1 MPIIVTYDEMCFN
14 LRDNLKWKI
23 VYDDDRFMRGVRR
36 MWKDSL
42 LQVLIA
48 FLPVFMFMVWYS
60 KPERTR
66 YAHLFISIA
75 SSVAM
80 ILCMNFSISDEQGM
94 YFDFRH
100 IPFILGSLY
109 GGIPAAALLLVL
121 YTATRLSQISQQW
134 EYVIFASFLILY
146 IPLLFSRISVFQRS
160 TRINKIKIVVFLCGI
175 LYLFRFAYYVV
186 KDPNF
191 LIVDVPVRLGVAI
204 LFGLFFM
211 IVTLVSVYF
220 TELAYERVQLQFQLY
235 DVSNKYRNE
244 MRRLQQF
251 IDHTPLAVVFCDS
264 RGLITHVNDMALKF
278 VAPLGRKDILN
289 QNISIF
295 MKQLDLQ
302 CETNPIDRI
311 IQGEDRITEM
321 LRVHGRTFY
330 TVTSPIQDMISMGT
344 DGVLFIAH
352 DVTELQRL
360 KDEVDRMERLSLVGQ
375 MAASITHEI
384 RNPMAVIRGFVQLLN
399 ERSPT
404 DQQSYFRIVLDE
416 LDRANAI
423 INDFLSLAQ
432 NRIVEKEPSNLHDI
446 LNDLL
451 PLIWADAN
459 MRGQIIDLRLC
470 EEMDLLQMNS
480 KEMKQL
486 ILNLARNGMEA
497 MNDKGVLRIE
507 TMNLKD
513 TVQLRVIDNGIGI
526 SQEKLDRLFEPF
538 YTTKMNGTGLG
549 LALCLSIV
557 ERHNGKIHV
566 ESTVGQ
572 GTAFIV
578 SFCKPGR
585 FCW

>member
-1 MPIIVTYDEMCFN
+1 
-14 LRDNLKWKI
+14 
-23 VYDDDRFMRGVRR
+23 

-48 FLPVFMFMVWYS
+48 FLPVFMFMVWYT

-66 YAHLFISIA
+66 IAHLFLCIVCGA
-75 SSVAM
+75 AM
-80 ILCMNFSISDEQGM
+80 LLCMHFTTINDQGI

-100 IPFILGSLY
+100 IPFIVGSLY
-109 GGIPAAALLLVL
+109 GGIPAAALLLVV
-121 YTATRLSQISQQW
+121 YAAARLSQITHQW
-134 EYVIFASFLILY
+134 DYVLFATFLLVF
-146 IPLLFSRISVFQRS
+146 IPILFSRISVFQRS
-160 TRINKIKIVVFLCGI
+160 ARSSRFKIVWLLCLTLI
-175 LYLFRFAYYVV
+175 LIQITAYLASF
-186 KDPNF
+186 PN
-191 LIVDVPVRLGVAI
+191 LHLADIPDRLGAALI
-204 LFGLFFM
+204 FIFLFTL
-211 IVTLVSVYF
+211 ITLVSVHF
-220 TELAYERVQLQFQLY
+220 IELGYERIQLQFQLH
-235 DVSNKYRNE
+235 DVSNKYRTE

-251 IDHTPLAVVFCDS
+251 IDNTPLIVVFCDKW
-264 RGLITHVNDMALKF
+264 GLITHVNDMALKF
-278 VAPLGRKDILN
+278 VSPLGRKDILY
-289 QNISIF
+289 QNFSIL
-295 MKQLDLQ
+295 MEKMDLQ
-302 CETNPIDRI
+302 SETNPVDSV
-311 IQGEDRITEM
+311 IQGEERLTEM

-330 TVTSPIQDMISMGT
+330 TVTCPIKEMPSEGT
-344 DGVLFIAH
+344 DGVLFIGH

-399 ERSPT
+399 ERSPA

-432 NRIVEKEPSNLHDI
+432 NRIVEKESSNLHDL

-480 KEMKQL
+480 KEIKQL

-497 MNDKGVLRIE
+497 MDDKGVLRIE

-526 SQEKLDRLFEPF
+526 SVEKLERLFEPF

-572 GTAFIV
+572 GTTFIV

-585 FCW
+585 YCW

>member
-1 MPIIVTYDEMCFN
+1 VCDA
-14 LRDNLKWKI
+14 
-23 VYDDDRFMRGVRR
+23 DRVVRGVRQ

-48 FLPVFMFMVWYS
+48 LLPIFMFMVWYS

-66 YAHLFISIA
+66 YSHYFISIA
-75 SSVAM
+75 CSVAM
-80 ILCMNFSISDEQGM
+80 LLCMDFSRVNEQGM
-94 YFDFRH
+94 SFDFRH
-100 IPFILGSLY
+100 IPFIVGSLY
-109 GGIPAAALLLVL
+109 GGVPAAALLLVL
-121 YTATRLSQISQQW
+121 YTSTRMSQISHQW
-134 EYVIFASFLILY
+134 EYIVFASFLLLY
-146 IPLLFSRISVFQRS
+146 IPLLFSRISIFQRS
-160 TRINKIKIVVFLCGI
+160 TRIGKLKIVALLCGS
-175 LYLFRFAYYVV
+175 LFLFQVVTYLASF
-186 KDPNF
+186 PN
-191 LIVDVPVRLGVAI
+191 LKHTEVAGYFCVAS
-204 LFGLFFM
+204 LFGIFFM
-211 IVTLVSVYF
+211 IVTLFAVYF
-220 TELAYERVQLQFQLY
+220 TELAYERVQLQYQLH

-251 IDHTPLAVVFCDS
+251 IDNTPLIVVFCDS
-264 RGLITHVNDMALKF
+264 RGMITHVNDMALKF
-278 VAPLGRKDILN
+278 VSPHGRKDILN
-289 QNISIF
+289 QNFSVI
-295 MKQLDLQ
+295 MKSMDLHL
-302 CETNPIDRI
+302 EANPVERVIL
-311 IQGEDRITEM
+311 GEDRLTEM

-330 TVTSPIQDMISMGT
+330 TVTCPINNMPSEGT
-344 DGVLFIAH
+344 DGILFIGH

-399 ERSPT
+399 ERSPE
-404 DQQSYFRIVLDE
+404 DQQGYFRIVLDE

-432 NRIVEKEPSNLHDI
+432 NRIVEKESSNLHDL

-451 PLIWADAN
+451 PLLWADAN
-459 MRGQIIDLRLC
+459 MRGQMIDLRLC
-470 EEMDLLQMNS
+470 EEMDLLQLNS
-480 KEMKQL
+480 KEIKQL

-507 TMNLKD
+507 TINLKD

-526 SQEKLDRLFEPF
+526 SEEKLERLFEPF

-566 ESTVGQ
+566 ESTLGQ
-572 GTAFIV
+572 GTAIIV